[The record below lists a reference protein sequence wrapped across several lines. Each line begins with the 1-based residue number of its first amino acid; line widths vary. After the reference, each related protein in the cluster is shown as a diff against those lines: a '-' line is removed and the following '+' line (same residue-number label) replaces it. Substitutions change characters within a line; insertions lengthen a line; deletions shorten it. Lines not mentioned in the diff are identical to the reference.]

1 MTQSVME
8 IFNSHR
14 QIAKQITKIEDSLD
28 IEIPHEN
35 VPGEPKAFKI
45 GITGSSGA
53 GKSSLINALV
63 KKFLLIEKKM
73 AILLIDP
80 VSETSGGS
88 LLGDRIKLD
97 RKYPELGV
105 YIRSISTHRQNQN
118 IPKSLEQILN
128 LLSNLNF
135 EIIFIETI
143 GISQQ
148 DADIRK
154 YCDLVI
160 SMPAIDIGNELQYI
174 KSSMFEIADIVF
186 VNKNDKMI
194 QNSNSNNKS
203 FLDEF
208 LEIKLQ
214 AGGKIPKVVYGSVL
228 NGEGTTE
235 IFKNLCEK
243 IKSPTLY
250 E

>member
-1 MTQSVME
+1 MTQSAIEM
-8 IFNSHR
+8 FKSHR
-14 QIAKQITKIEDSLD
+14 QIAKQITKIECSLD

-35 VPGEPKAFKI
+35 IVGGGGSKAFKI

-53 GKSSLINALV
+53 GKSSLINVLV
-63 KKFLLIEKKM
+63 KKFISIEKKI
-73 AILLIDP
+73 AILLLDP
-80 VSETSGGS
+80 ISETSGGS

-97 RKYPELGV
+97 KKYPELGV
-105 YIRSISTHRQNQN
+105 YIRSISTHRHNQN
-118 IPKSLEQILN
+118 IPKSLKQILK
-128 LLSNLNF
+128 LLTDYDF

-154 YCDLVI
+154 YCDLII
-160 SMPAIDIGNELQYI
+160 SMPAVDIGNELQYM

-194 QNSNSNNKS
+194 QNLNNKI
-203 FLDEF
+203 FLEEF

-214 AGGKIPKVVYGSVL
+214 AGGKIPEVVYGSVL

-235 IFKNLCEK
+235 IFNNLCKK
-243 IKSPTLY
+243 IALLGLY

>member
-194 QNSNSNNKS
+194 QNSNSDNKS

-228 NGEGTTE
+228 NGEGTAE

-243 IKSPTLY
+243 IESPILY

>member
-1 MTQSVME
+1 MNPSDIEMFKIHRE
-8 IFNSHR
+8 IAR
-14 QIAKQITKIEDSLD
+14 QITKIEGNLD
-28 IEIPHEN
+28 VEILHEN
-35 VPGEPKAFKI
+35 IFGNSKAFKI

-63 KKFLLIEKKM
+63 KKFLLVEKKI
-73 AILLIDP
+73 AILLLDP
-80 VSETSGGS
+80 ISETSGGS

-97 RKYPELGV
+97 KKYPEFGV
-105 YIRSISTHRQNQN
+105 YVRSISTHRYNQN
-118 IPKSLEQILN
+118 IPKSLNQILN
-128 LLSNLNF
+128 LLTDFNF

-154 YCDLVI
+154 YCDLII
-160 SMPAIDIGNELQYI
+160 SMPAIDIGNELQYM

-194 QNSNSNNKS
+194 QNSNSDNKI

-208 LEIKLQ
+208 LRIKLQ
-214 AGGKIPKVVYGSVL
+214 AGGRIPDVVYGSVL

-235 IFKNLCEK
+235 IFNKLCKK
-243 IKSPTLY
+243 IALLGLH

>member
-1 MTQSVME
+1 MTQSVEE
-8 IFNSHR
+8 IFSRHR
-14 QIAKQITKIEDSLD
+14 SIAKLITKIEENIDLK
-28 IEIPHEN
+28 IPPESSA
-35 VPGEPKAFKI
+35 VDRKSFKI

-63 KKFLLIEKKM
+63 KEFLTIENKM

-80 VSETSGGS
+80 ISETSGGS

-97 RKYPELGV
+97 KIYPELGI
-105 YIRSISTHRQNQN
+105 YIRSISTQAQNQN
-118 IPKSLEQILN
+118 IPKSLPQILN
-128 LLSNLNF
+128 LLSNFNY

-148 DADIRK
+148 CADIRK
-154 YCDLVI
+154 YCDLII
-160 SMPAIDIGNELQYI
+160 SMPAIDIGNELQYL

-186 VNKNDKMI
+186 VNKNDEYSLNI
-194 QNSNSNNKS
+194 NSTKKT

-208 LEIKLQ
+208 LEIKSLS
-214 AGGKIPKVVYGSVL
+214 GGKIPKVIYGSVS
-228 NGEGTTE
+228 NGKGIAE
-235 IFKNLCEK
+235 IFKNLCD
-243 IKSPTLY
+243 IINSRRLY

>member
-1 MTQSVME
+1 MNQSIIE
-8 IFNSHR
+8 TFKNHR
-14 QIAKQITKIEDSLD
+14 EIAKKITKLEADFQTAIRL
-28 IEIPHEN
+28 EN
-35 VPGEPKAFKI
+35 ASSDVKAFKI

-53 GKSSLINALV
+53 GKSSLINTLV
-63 KKFLLIEKKM
+63 KKFLLIEKKV

-80 VSETSGGS
+80 ISETSGGS

-105 YIRSISTHRQNQN
+105 YIRSISTDKLNQN
-118 IPKSLEQILN
+118 IPKSLNQILE
-128 LLSNLNF
+128 LLSNSNF

-160 SMPAIDIGNELQYI
+160 SLPAIDIGSELQYI

-186 VNKNDKMI
+186 VNKSDKMI
-194 QNSNSNNKS
+194 QNSISNNRL

-208 LEIKLQ
+208 LEIKLL
-214 AGGKIPKVVYGSVL
+214 AGGKIPKVVYGSIL
-228 NGEGTTE
+228 TGEGTTE
-235 IFKNLCEK
+235 IFKNLCDK
-243 IKSPTLY
+243 INL
-250 E
+250 

>member
-1 MTQSVME
+1 MFK
-8 IFNSHR
+8 IHR
-14 QIAKQITKIEDSLD
+14 EIAKQITKIEGNLD
-28 IEIPHEN
+28 IEILHEN
-35 VPGEPKAFKI
+35 IFGNSKAFKI

-63 KKFLLIEKKM
+63 KKFLLIEKKI
-73 AILLIDP
+73 AILLLDP
-80 VSETSGGS
+80 ISETSGGS

-97 RKYPELGV
+97 KKYPELGV
-105 YIRSISTHRQNQN
+105 YVRSISTHRYNQN
-118 IPKSLEQILN
+118 IPKSLKQIVN
-128 LLSNLNF
+128 LLTDFNF

-154 YCDLVI
+154 YCDLII
-160 SMPAIDIGNELQYI
+160 SMPAIDIGNELQYM

-194 QNSNSNNKS
+194 QNSNSDNKI

-208 LEIKLQ
+208 LRIKLQ
-214 AGGKIPKVVYGSVL
+214 AGGRIPDVVYGSVL
-228 NGEGTTE
+228 NGQGTTE
-235 IFKNLCEK
+235 IFNKLCKK
-243 IKSPTLY
+243 IALLGLHG
-250 E
+250 

>member
-1 MTQSVME
+1 MNPSDIEMFK
-8 IFNSHR
+8 IHR
-14 QIAKQITKIEDSLD
+14 EIAKRITKIEGSLD
-28 IEIPHEN
+28 IEIQHEDIVGN
-35 VPGEPKAFKI
+35 SKACKI

-53 GKSSLINALV
+53 GKSSLINVLV
-63 KKFLLIEKKM
+63 KKFLLIEKEI
-73 AILLIDP
+73 AILLLDP
-80 VSETSGGS
+80 ISETSGGS

-97 RKYPELGV
+97 KKYPELGV
-105 YIRSISTHRQNQN
+105 YIRSISTHRYNQN
-118 IPKSLEQILN
+118 IPKSLKHILN
-128 LLSNLNF
+128 LLTDFNF

-154 YCDLVI
+154 YCDLII
-160 SMPAIDIGNELQYI
+160 SMPAIDIGNELQYM

-194 QNSNSNNKS
+194 QNSNSDNKI

-208 LEIKLQ
+208 LKIKLQ
-214 AGGKIPKVVYGSVL
+214 AGGKIPEIVYGSVL

-235 IFKNLCEK
+235 IFNKLCKK
-243 IKSPTLY
+243 IALLGLH

>member
-1 MTQSVME
+1 MD

-14 QIAKQITKIEDSLD
+14 QIAKQITKIEESLD
-28 IEIPHEN
+28 IEILHEN
-35 VPGEPKAFKI
+35 MAGEPKAFKI

-63 KKFLLIEKKM
+63 KKFLLIKKKM

-105 YIRSISTHRQNQN
+105 YIRSISTDRQNQN

-194 QNSNSNNKS
+194 QNSNLDNKS

-214 AGGKIPKVVYGSVL
+214 AGGIIPKVVYGSVF
-228 NGEGTTE
+228 NGEGTAE
-235 IFKNLCEK
+235 IFNNLCEK
-243 IKSPTLY
+243 IESPILY